1 MIDPTTR
8 HQVAEGIRKF
18 FSSEIPASEF
28 VDHYLLLGVRSPDSG
43 LRRLCQDSAVCF
55 VDWDDRFY
63 DGAEITP
70 QAEHAIR
77 FLHSEEEEW
86 KPML

>member
-1 MIDPTTR
+1 MIDSTTR

-18 FSSEIPASEF
+18 FLCEIPASEF
-28 VDHYLLLGVRSPDSG
+28 VDDYLLLGVRSPDAG
-43 LRRLCQDSAVCF
+43 LRRLCQECAMCF

-70 QAEHAIR
+70 QAQHAIH
-77 FLHSEEEEW
+77 FLQSHEEEW
-86 KPML
+86 NPML